1 MNDKN
6 NKRHMAY
13 EALMLLGLLALLTY
27 ITRLWPI
34 LLLII
39 LGIFVATLRLLFLA
53 SKEVEPTKP
62 ILTLPPAVIPPTE
75 QDMQSMAYGIIQR
88 RISQILQSRFP
99 DVRWIWESPR
109 AREDIMAGNPVYV
122 LLNRA
127 GGYRRGRVVIQNLQV
142 QDVVFD
148 EQEAQK
154 EPQAEAPTANPK
166 PVPPIPV
173 SENDEEAPP
182 ENFGLIAF
190 QWVDAHVMELND
202 RCNEAAAEGFSE
214 YLIPADELPVSE
226 SWEEICKE
234 LIRNALRGAQC
245 CDEGIVIEFEQ

>member
-1 MNDKN
+1 MNDNN

-62 ILTLPPAVIPPTE
+62 ILTLPPAVIPPIE

-122 LLNRA
+122 LLNRS

-142 QDVVFD
+142 QDVVFE
-148 EQEAQK
+148 EQEAKK
-154 EPQAEAPTANPK
+154 EPQAEAPTANPE
-166 PVPPIPV
+166 PVPPIPA
-173 SENDEEAPP
+173 SENDEESPP

-202 RCNEAAAEGFSE
+202 RCNEAAAEGLSE

-234 LIRNALRGAQC
+234 LIRNELRGAQC
-245 CDEGIVIEFEQ
+245 CDEGIIIEFEQ